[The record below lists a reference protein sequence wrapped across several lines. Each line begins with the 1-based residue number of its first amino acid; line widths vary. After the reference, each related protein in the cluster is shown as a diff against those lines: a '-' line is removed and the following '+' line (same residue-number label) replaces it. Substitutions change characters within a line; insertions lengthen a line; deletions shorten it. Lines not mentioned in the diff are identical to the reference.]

1 LARGLLIEE
10 AEGLLRTSVQL
21 ALEARDEFW
30 KSTLRKSKPVYNRA
44 LVAASVGSYGAYLA
58 DGSEYRYA
66 GGALQ
71 MISETCFRISTI
83 TVLNVVAVEPMET
96 TSR

>member
-21 ALEARDEFW
+21 ALEARDQFW
-30 KSTLRKSKPVYNRA
+30 KSTLRRSKPVYNRA

-66 GGALQ
+66 AGALQ
-71 MISETCFRISTI
+71 MISETASEAIRF
-83 TVLNVVAVEPMET
+83 TVLVVVAVEPMET